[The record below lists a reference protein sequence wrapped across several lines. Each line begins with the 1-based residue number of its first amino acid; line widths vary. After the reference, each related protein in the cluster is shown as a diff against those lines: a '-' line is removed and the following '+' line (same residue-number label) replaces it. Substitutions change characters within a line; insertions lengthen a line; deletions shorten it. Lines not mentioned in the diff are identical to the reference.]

1 MLNNDNTI
9 QSVHCPNMV
18 VGIAGSLC
26 GNSVAVVLSRKE
38 DCLDSLSWNQRQDG
52 VIVNA
57 KCNTK
62 AIDISGGSS
71 NNGANLIL
79 WSIHGGANQLW
90 ELVFATPSIPTSTP
104 TAVPVTLNPTS
115 KPSVVPLTL
124 NPTANP
130 TEMPVTMKP
139 TANPTAAPITVKPT
153 AKPTAEPVTVK
164 PTAKPT
170 TVPVT
175 IPPTQVPSQTP
186 TKMVILMNHFL
197 FCYLSRPYILIMHA
211 LFFIY
216 FSASDTTT
224 IKCSNK
230 QAYCY
235 YATDIPTL
243 I

>member
-1 MLNNDNTI
+1 MLNNNNTI

-18 VGIAGSLC
+18 VEIVGSLC
-26 GNSVAVVLSRKE
+26 GNSVSIVLSRKE
-38 DCLDSLSWNQRQDG
+38 DCLDSLSWTRRQDG
-52 VIVNA
+52 VIVNG
-57 KCNTK
+57 KCNTQ

-90 ELVFATPSIPTSTP
+90 ELVSATPLIPTANP
-104 TAVPVTLNPTS
+104 TAVRLTLNPTS
-115 KPSVVPLTL
+115 KPSAVPVTL

-139 TANPTAAPITVKPT
+139 TAKPTAAPITVKPT

-170 TVPVT
+170 AVPVT
-175 IPPTQVPSQTP
+175 LPPTQGPSQVP

-197 FCYLSRPYILIMHA
+197 FVI
-211 LFFIY
+211 
-216 FSASDTTT
+216 
-224 IKCSNK
+224 
-230 QAYCY
+230 
-235 YATDIPTL
+235 
-243 I
+243 